1 MYGFWEMECDRI
13 FSGVGLFFALLPPNN
28 PENQNFEKINTW
40 RYYDFTHVYHKWQ
53 SYDVWFLSMESYGQ
67 NFVILDRF
75 LLFYPNNN
83 SQNQNF
89 LKMKET
95 SRDIIILHMCTLN
108 DMYKMHGSWD
118 MERNN
123 HNFLSLWTVFCPFTL
138 LTPKKSK
145 FWKIKKTP
153 GDILILH
160 MCTKNYDHRCTVPEK
175 WCATVGQTH
184 WKMTHR
190 GGWPTSKCQ
199 TDRRM
204 DGWTDRQTYRQEVQ

>member
-1 MYGFWEMECDRI
+1 MCTTNDNHMMYGFWEMECDRI

-53 SYDVWFLSMESYGQ
+53 SYDIWFLSMESYGK

-89 LKMKET
+89 LKMKEI
-95 SRDIIILHMCTLN
+95 SRDIIILHMCTIN

-118 MERNN
+118 MERNKQ
-123 HNFLSLWTVFCPFTL
+123 NFLSLWTIFLPFY
-138 LTPKKSK
+138 PPNAR
-145 FWKIKKTP
+145 KIKILKKWKKHP
-153 GDILILH
+153 GDIIILT
-160 MCTKNYDHRCTVPEK
+160 CDVCNFLPF
-175 WCATVGQTH
+175 
-184 WKMTHR
+184 
-190 GGWPTSKCQ
+190 
-199 TDRRM
+199 
-204 DGWTDRQTYRQEVQ
+204 